1 MKRYA
6 FFATF
11 LIAVVAF
18 STELKICYLNEELL
32 PVVKVIE
39 AKENPVLEIFEALSS
54 PPSGLKSFVPQ
65 DVLRA
70 YFFVGD
76 YLILDL
82 YGKKLKGMDFEAE
95 RYFLHQV
102 LYTIFLNVKGV
113 NNVYILVD
121 GQKRNVLV
129 EHVDIRFS
137 FPREVWEKWPIH

>member
-6 FFATF
+6 SFIILLVTV
-11 LIAVVAF
+11 AVF
-18 STELKICYLNEELL
+18 STELKICYLSEDLL

-82 YGKKLKGMDFEAE
+82 YSERLKGMDFEAE
-95 RYFLHQV
+95 RYFLHQM
-102 LYTIFLNVKGV
+102 LYTVFLNVKGV

-121 GQKRNVLV
+121 GKRRNVLV
-129 EHVDIRFS
+129 KHVDIRFS